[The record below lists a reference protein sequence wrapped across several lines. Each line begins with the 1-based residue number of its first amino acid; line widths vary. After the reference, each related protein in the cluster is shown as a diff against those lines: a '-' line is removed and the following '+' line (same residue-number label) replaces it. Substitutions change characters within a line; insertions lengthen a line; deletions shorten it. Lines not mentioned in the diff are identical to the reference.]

1 MDVGFIWGQTVSG
14 RLYLKGFLK
23 QGSFSNLREKR
34 KLGKKEYDRA
44 LKRFVLEPY
53 KRMPR
58 FKVAACLLF
67 LTGIRLVSGLD
78 GERTISQITC
88 FNRSV

>member
-1 MDVGFIWGQTVSG
+1 M
-14 RLYLKGFLK
+14 KEFLK
-23 QGSFSNLREKR
+23 QGSFSNPREKR

-44 LKRFVLEPY
+44 LKRFDLEPS

-58 FKVAACLLF
+58 FKVGACLLF
-67 LTGIRLVSGLD
+67 LTGIRLVSGLQ